1 MSRGYCIF
9 MTGLSGSGKSAISTA
24 LARRIKRPVSV
35 LDGDLMRSLLS
46 PDLGFTREDR
56 ETNIRRIGFVA
67 QQVVWCGGAV
77 ICACIAP
84 YDSTRKEVRAMIERE
99 GGGFYLVH
107 VDASLAVCEGRDPK
121 GLYVAARNGQVQ
133 NFTGVSH
140 PYESPTDAEITIH
153 ASMSPERAAGLILDF
168 VKRSGKTSE

>member
-1 MSRGYCIF
+1 
-9 MTGLSGSGKSAISTA
+9 
-24 LARRIKRPVSV
+24 
-35 LDGDLMRSLLS
+35 MRSLLS
-46 PDLGFTREDR
+46 PDLGFSREDR

-84 YDSTRKEVRAMIERE
+84 YDSTRKEVRSMIERE

-121 GLYVAARNGQVQ
+121 GLYAQARAGHLP
-133 NFTGVSH
+133 NFTGVCD
-140 PYESPTDAEITIH
+140 PYEIPTDAEITVH
-153 ASMSPERAAGLILDF
+153 ASQSPERAAQAIMAY
-168 VKRSGKTSE
+168 VKRGGKADQ